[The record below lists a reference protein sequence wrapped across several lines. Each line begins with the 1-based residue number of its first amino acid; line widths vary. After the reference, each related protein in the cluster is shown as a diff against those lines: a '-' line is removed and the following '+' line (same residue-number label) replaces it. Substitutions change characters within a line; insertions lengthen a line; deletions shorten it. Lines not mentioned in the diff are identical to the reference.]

1 MRRAVFH
8 KIAIA
13 GFTIA
18 IGSFSIA
25 SNALAYGGGCFGHAC
40 GLGVMPAVEGHSRIT
55 RYPERSSIWRRFNS
69 DRSRDE
75 GRLGGYQFVGG
86 LHHRYVSPGDRL

>member
-25 SNALAYGGGCFGHAC
+25 SNALAYGSGCFGHAC
-40 GLGVMPAVEGHSRIT
+40 GMGVMPAVGGHSRIT
-55 RYPERSSIWRRFNS
+55 RYPDRSSIRRRFNS
-69 DRSRDE
+69 DRVRDE
-75 GRLGGYQFVGG
+75 GAFVTAP
-86 LHHRYVSPGDRL
+86 VSSHTR